1 MCCRGWRANTSG
13 RTIEGIIHERWAKAQ
28 LVARSADRHG
38 RSAGIGL
45 RWVTIEQAQQLCAPK
60 DPDAILR
67 WNACVRVLDRHARTS
82 TLVETLT
89 DDVEAGFSDDVPA
102 R

>member
-1 MCCRGWRANTSG
+1 VLPRLRGLYERAYYQ
-13 RTIEGIIHERWAKAQ
+13 GIIHERWAKAQ
-28 LVARSADRHG
+28 LVRGLPIDAA
-38 RSAGIGL
+38 IGWYRAAL
-45 RWVTIEQAQQLCAPK
+45 GYYEQAQQLSAPN

-67 WNACVRVLDRHARTS
+67 WNACVRVLERYARTS
-82 TLVETLT
+82 TLAETLT